1 MLAIERK
8 AKLLEYVRKQQ
19 VVTNGELAQAFA
31 VHEATIRRDLSELER
46 EGHLR
51 RTHGGAAI
59 EEWADSEPSFQERT
73 QDHLEQ
79 KSRIGKRAAQL
90 VSDGEHLI
98 LDSGTT
104 TLHTA
109 MHLSH
114 RRDHALTVVTND
126 MNVAA
131 QMRDSSGIR
140 VILTGGELYPSSYML
155 NGMFTDRVLDSLHVH
170 KAFIGTPVLHP
181 HYGLM
186 HPEAQLVPAKIRMIA
201 AASQIIV
208 LADSS
213 KIGKRSLHHVAP
225 VSRIHTLITDE
236 GVNDS
241 VVRQFED
248 QGVEVI
254 IV

>member
-8 AKLLEYVRKQQ
+8 AKVLEYVRKQQ
-19 VVTNGELAQAFA
+19 IVTNAELAQAFA

-59 EEWADSEPSFQERT
+59 EEWADSEPSFHERT
-73 QDHLEQ
+73 QDRLEQ
-79 KSRIGKRAAQL
+79 KIRIGNRAAQL
-90 VSDGEHLI
+90 VADGEHLI

-104 TLHTA
+104 TLHVAMQLTA
-109 MHLSH
+109 
-114 RRDHALTVVTND
+114 RRNLTVVTND

-131 QMRDSSGIR
+131 QMRDASGIR
-140 VILTGGELYPSSYML
+140 VLLTGGELYPSSYML
-155 NGMFTDRVLDSLHVH
+155 NGMFTDRVLDSLHVN

-181 HYGLM
+181 QHGLM
-186 HPEAQLVPAKIRMIA
+186 HPEAQLVPAKMRMIA
-201 AASQIIV
+201 AARQVIV

-213 KIGKRSLHHVAP
+213 KIGKLSLHHVAP
-225 VSRIHTLITDE
+225 VNRIHTLITDE
-236 GVNDS
+236 GVSES